1 MNSRIKKLVFTA
13 MFAVVNFVAFTY
25 GKITIPITA
34 GTSTAIHIANAIVV
48 LSSWFLGPVYGGL
61 AGAIGLSIAD
71 VIDPRYITSA
81 PKTFL
86 LKFII
91 GFVSG
96 SVAKHF
102 NLRQKTDRKEIITIC
117 ATSAIA
123 GLGLNVLLDP
133 IVGYLYRNYLICA
146 TSAIAGLGLNVLL
159 DPIVG
164 YLYRNYLLGIPQEAA
179 KIIATWVAGS
189 TAINAVICVFVSVI
203 LYLAL
208 YKQFLGRL
216 PE

>member
-1 MNSRIKKLVFTA
+1 MNNRTKKLVFTA
-13 MFAVVNFVAFTY
+13 MFAVINYVAFTY
-25 GKITIPITA
+25 GKITIPVTA

-71 VIDPRYITSA
+71 VLDPRYIASA

-86 LKFII
+86 LKFMI
-91 GFVSG
+91 GLISG
-96 SVAKHF
+96 LVAKHF
-102 NLRQKTDRKEIITIC
+102 HLREKEEKKEIILVTTT
-117 ATSAIA
+117 AAIA
-123 GLGLNVLLDP
+123 GLGFNVF
-133 IVGYLYRNYLICA
+133 A
-146 TSAIAGLGLNVLL
+146 

-179 KIIATWVAGS
+179 KIIATWVAGA
-189 TAINAVICVFVSVI
+189 TAINAVVCVFVSVI

-208 YKQFLGRL
+208 YKSFLPRL
-216 PE
+216 PKDE